1 MKIIINIKYLFT
13 HLMQFF
19 LFLNNSIKMD
29 NIPKNVDNKKQAKV
43 NIQAKNSIKNIEK
56 IK

>member
-1 MKIIINIKYLFT
+1 MKIIISIKYLFT
-13 HLMQFF
+13 HLMQFS

-43 NIQAKNSIKNIEK
+43 NILAKNFINNIG
-56 IK
+56 